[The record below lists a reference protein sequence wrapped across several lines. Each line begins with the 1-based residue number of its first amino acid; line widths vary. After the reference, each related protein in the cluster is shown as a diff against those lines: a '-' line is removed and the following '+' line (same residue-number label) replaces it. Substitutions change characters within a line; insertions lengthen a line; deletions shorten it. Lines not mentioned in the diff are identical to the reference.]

1 MHPLHHVPPQVL
13 QHGGS
18 PARDRELSRRGLDGL
33 LQDQVLHET
42 DEQEEEQKMLYTS
55 NLLKAIGKE
64 MDIKHLILIDE

>member
-1 MHPLHHVPPQVL
+1 MFHCCYFGIIFLIDKRISHM
-13 QHGGS
+13 
-18 PARDRELSRRGLDGL
+18 